1 MVYLEDYLEKI
12 SENINPR
19 CVYLDLR
26 GTPCPLNFIR
36 CKLAIERLTI
46 SEYLKVD
53 LDLGEPEE
61 MVISGL
67 SKAGHK
73 LRIVYKSD
81 VFLTLLIDK
90 VEI

>member
-1 MVYLEDYLEKI
+1 MEDYLEKI
-12 SENINPR
+12 SEDINSR

-46 SEYLKVD
+46 SQYLKVD

-73 LRIVYKSD
+73 LQIAYKSD
-81 VFLTLLIDK
+81 VFLTLLIDQ